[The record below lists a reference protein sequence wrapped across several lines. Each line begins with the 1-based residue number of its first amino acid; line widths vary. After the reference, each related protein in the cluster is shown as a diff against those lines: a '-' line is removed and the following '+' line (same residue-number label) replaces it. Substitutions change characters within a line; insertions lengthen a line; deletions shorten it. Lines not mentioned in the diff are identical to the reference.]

1 MRERIP
7 HDFLALLGIVGLL
20 TGLLFPLNILAGL
33 IMLGIWIIIA
43 IVLFVKYR

>member
-7 HDFLALLGIVGLL
+7 HDYLALLGIAGVL
-20 TGLLFPLNILAGL
+20 TGLLFPLNVFAGL
-33 IMLGIWIIIA
+33 IALGIWIIIA